1 MVILPAIDLR
11 GGQVVR
17 LSKGDFSRE
26 KVYAPD
32 PAQVAQEFIRLGA
45 RWIHVVDLDAARTGQ
60 RTNADAVRAI
70 CQVGDAQVELGGGI
84 RDDESLA
91 AALELGVSRVII
103 GSAAVKDWAW
113 FDRLARRGDLA
124 GKVALSLD
132 ARQGRLAAHGW
143 VDASELTL
151 EVVADRLE
159 GLPLAALIYTDID
172 RDGML
177 TGPDLKRTAWLVQ
190 RTRLPVIASGGMSSL
205 EDVRRCMDIGC
216 AGAILGRALYEG
228 RVSLSDA
235 CALVAGR

>member
-32 PAQVAQEFIRLGA
+32 PAQVAQEFIRAGA

-60 RTNADAVRAI
+60 RANAEVVRAI
-70 CQVGDAQVELGGGI
+70 CRAGAAQVELGGGI

-91 AALELGVSRVII
+91 AALDLGVSRVII
-103 GSAAVKDWAW
+103 GSAALKDWAW
-113 FDRLARRGDLA
+113 FDRLARRGDPY
-124 GKVALSLD
+124 GVALSLD

-151 EVVADRLE
+151 ETVADRLE
-159 GLPLAALIYTDID
+159 GLPLAALIYTDIE

-190 RTRLPVIASGGMSSL
+190 RTRLPVIASGGISSL

-228 RVSLSDA
+228 RVSLSEA